1 MKNLIK
7 TAFNAIRLKK
17 KKAIGNPF
25 ELQVKIIGDVKRPIT
40 IFDGGAFKGYV
51 SLKYNKLFPNSTIHS
66 FEPYPESFSTLKRNT
81 LQHRNIKPYNKGLG
95 EYVGI
100 SKFHS
105 NNFAPTNSLLATHVE
120 GDSNWGGEKILDT
133 KEILDIELTTI
144 DQIVEEE
151 NIKRIDILK
160 LDVQGAEYQVM
171 AGAKK
176 TIEKGLIGLI
186 YTEIITIPTYENQQ
200 ELDEALKMF
209 REYGFELFNTYNSG
223 HTEDGRLQ
231 YIDAVF
237 VKKNR
242 SLRAPS

>member
-1 MKNLIK
+1 MKNIIK
-7 TAFNAIRLKK
+7 TAANKFGLKK
-17 KKAIGNPF
+17 KRT
-25 ELQVKIIGDVKRPIT
+25 IGDAFDLQKKIVGDAKKSIT

-51 SLKYNKLFPNSTIHS
+51 SLKYNKIFPNSTIHS
-66 FEPYPESFSTLKRNT
+66 FEPFPESFLTLKQNT
-81 LQHRNIKPYNKGLG
+81 LRHKNIKPHNKGLG
-95 EYVGI
+95 EYVGT
-100 SKFHS
+100 SKFYS

-120 GDSNWGGEKILDT
+120 GDSNWGDKKILDT
-133 KEILDIELTTI
+133 KEVLDVELTTI

-176 TIEKGLIGLI
+176 TIEKGMIGLI
-186 YTEIITIPTYENQQ
+186 YTEIITIPTYEGQQ

-209 REYGFELFNTYNSG
+209 RDYGFELFNIYNSG

-237 VKKNR
+237 VNAK
-242 SLRAPS
+242 SFA